1 MQPARIAIIGAG
13 VVFSFLCGLAFDIG
27 NIPLAWILGPLF
39 GTAVFAMAGQPVFA
53 STMGRRGGQW
63 IVGTALGLNITAGV
77 LAAGL
82 PWVPAM
88 ILCAAVAVVVAAAI
102 AIPYAI
108 ATRITYPTA
117 FFAMMP
123 GGLSEMATLGA
134 KAGAEMEPIAVSQSL
149 RVALLVCTFPPVIL
163 HFGHAVRNS
172 ALLSNAQLDPVHTIT
187 ALGFGLVGVG
197 ALRLLRFRN
206 PWVVGAIAGAG
217 VGTSLG
223 LVSGHLH
230 PWLYAAGQFFIGLTI
245 GARFKRSIILRLGR
259 LMSFSAVATLT
270 LAAIL
275 IGLAALWWRL
285 FGLDFITLVLATA
298 PGGMT
303 ELSIA
308 AQSLGLPITM
318 IIAFHV
324 VRSVMVNGFAE
335 NFLEMI
341 YKTGLLKRLD
351 PWLRDRAK

>member
-1 MQPARIAIIGAG
+1 MQPAGIAIIGAG
-13 VVFSFLCGLAFDIG
+13 VVFSFLCGLAADLG

-39 GTAVFAMAGQPVFA
+39 GTAVFAMAGQPVLA
-53 STMGRRGGQW
+53 WTLGRRGGQW
-63 IVGTALGLNITAGV
+63 IVGTALGLNVTASV

-88 ILCAAVAVVVAAAI
+88 IACGAIAVLVAAVI

-108 ATRITYPTA
+108 ATRVTYPTA

-163 HFGHAVRNS
+163 HFGHAVRSS
-172 ALLSNAQLDPVHTIT
+172 AVMANAQLDPVHTLT

-197 ALRLLRFRN
+197 LLQVMRFRN
-206 PWVVGAIAGAG
+206 PWVVGAIIGTG
-217 VGTSLG
+217 IGTSLG
-223 LVSGHLH
+223 LVEGHLH
-230 PWLYAAGQFFIGLTI
+230 PWLFAAGQFFIGLTI

-259 LMSFSAVATLT
+259 LMAFSALATLT

-275 IGLAALWWRL
+275 IGLAAIWWRIL
-285 FGLDFITLVLATA
+285 GLDFITLVLATA

-303 ELSIA
+303 ELSVA

-324 VRSVMVNGFAE
+324 TRSVMVNGFAE
-335 NFLEMI
+335 NFLELI
-341 YKTGLLKRLD
+341 YRTGALKRLD